1 MIIRVITE
9 TRNLKTQPFVPKDD
23 QITTGKAWEEWLE
36 EIVRELRYFGI
47 SDPADKKY
55 ALIIYGGKEIARLEK
70 ILPNPSGELDEY
82 DKLKTKLNN
91 YFTPKRNKHH
101 DRYLFLKLRP
111 DHGETV
117 AAYASWLREK
127 ANECEFEENTDE
139 RILEHLMQ
147 TIHNRA
153 LIQKAINKKW
163 DLAQFLTEAVQI
175 EDTSLVVRNMKVP
188 ELDEVKYVNK
198 NDYRKRRTKNA
209 GKSGRQPQ
217 PCNYCGQSGAHINCP
232 AYGKWCKRCRKNNH
246 FAVVCRSSKSDTSKV
261 SGSKTDT
268 SEGGWSKRLDTPSG
282 GWRKQAKFMNI
293 NNMVINGKDGRLR
306 KPPTK
311 QEILKQA
318 QMTNFS
324 AKQ

>member
-163 DLAQFLTEAVQI
+163 DLA
-175 EDTSLVVRNMKVP
+175 
-188 ELDEVKYVNK
+188 
-198 NDYRKRRTKNA
+198 
-209 GKSGRQPQ
+209 
-217 PCNYCGQSGAHINCP
+217 
-232 AYGKWCKRCRKNNH
+232 YGKWCKRCRKNNH